1 MTSGYV
7 LALILEACL
16 QYQSSRAHVDPLH
29 VTAHFLRTTS
39 VDSFKIHVCTLKI
52 GNGFTNLTAELV
64 QEVCDCESDV
74 YLKAD
79 KKYRTLSRSLRT

>member
-16 QYQSSRAHVDPLH
+16 QYQSSRVHVDPLH

-39 VDSFKIHVCTLKI
+39 VGSFKIHVRTLKI

-64 QEVCDCESDV
+64 QEVCDYESDICMPE
-74 YLKAD
+74 
-79 KKYRTLSRSLRT
+79 S